1 MQSEMWS
8 LCENNL
14 NSTNFSSQSAIPSR
28 SFSDQQ
34 VAIKLKPV
42 TEETTKQE
50 KSVIKAA
57 KKIKLKAK
65 KSPSPQS
72 KVVNATTFE

>member
-1 MQSEMWS
+1 MGS

-34 VAIKLKPV
+34 VAIRLKPI
-42 TEETTKQE
+42 TEETIIQE

-65 KSPSPQS
+65 KSPLSQT